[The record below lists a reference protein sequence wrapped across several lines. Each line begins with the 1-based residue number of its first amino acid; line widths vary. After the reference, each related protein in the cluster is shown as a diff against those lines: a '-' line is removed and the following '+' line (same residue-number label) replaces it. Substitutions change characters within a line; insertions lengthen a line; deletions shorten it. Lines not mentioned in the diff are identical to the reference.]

1 MKTRKYLLMC
11 LLVVGLGVLFAATQA
26 SANPNGVPVTE
37 PGPLVCKTSGGNWQI
52 SAVLGN
58 SGEFPFAVPCT
69 AHPGKS
75 CAEYKYS
82 VSVLG
87 KAGTP
92 DHVLFAVSAD
102 QDLDSAKPSAFVTPP
117 GPGDNVTGFLSQ
129 ARHEYPIRVN
139 PTPQAP
145 VEIVVVGP
153 SSARI
158 STVLVKKGNTL
169 ESCLIAG
176 PGVNVAPPGPLASQ
190 QCTAFDSRL
199 FAKITRGPDGCQ
211 VNQAQ
216 FFLDS
221 PTCSGTP
228 LGGNFVAGPF
238 PPAATDLY
246 CASLDAKGCA
256 ECVKASKQPNSP
268 ITFEYTLPSGDTL
281 VICYDPDQSD
291 FVCR

>member
-11 LLVVGLGVLFAATQA
+11 LLVVGLGVLFAATRV
-26 SANPNGVPVTE
+26 SSFPTGVPVPA
-37 PGPLVCKTSGGNWQI
+37 PGPLSCTTTNFTITAVTGPNNQFPIQGSYGYTVAKKSTS
-52 SAVLGN
+52 S
-58 SGEFPFAVPCT
+58 
-69 AHPGKS
+69 KS
-75 CAEYKYS
+75 FKQ
-82 VSVLG
+82 VV
-87 KAGTP
+87 
-92 DHVLFAVSAD
+92 VAVSAD
-102 QDLDSAKPSAFVTPP
+102 QGIASLSSTPTGTTSVKQPGQGDSGFLAQAKHEYTVRFSFNA
-117 GPGDNVTGFLSQ
+117 NVTSATVRTVIEG
-129 ARHEYPIRVN
+129 
-139 PTPQAP
+139 PTSP
-145 VEIVVVGP
+145 
-153 SSARI
+153 RLT
-158 STVLVKKGNTL
+158 TVLVRRSSDDDDDS